1 MSEPMDIENDN
12 EIEDS
17 NKIEVEGSSLDQNK
31 NNPNKILSH
40 GEGISGGE
48 PHVETNEKKP
58 KKKRFEIKRWTA
70 VAFWSWD
77 QTNERCAICRNHLME
92 PCIECTNKIDSNSM
106 GEKVN
111 CPRAVGRCNH
121 SFHLHCIST
130 WIKTRNSCPLD
141 STEWALKEVVNN

>member
-1 MSEPMDIENDN
+1 MSEPMEIENGPEQGTDVN
-12 EIEDS
+12 
-17 NKIEVEGSSLDQNK
+17 
-31 NNPNKILSH
+31 
-40 GEGISGGE
+40 GISN
-48 PHVETNEKKP
+48 PEKNSEQAQNSEENKP

-92 PCIECTNKIDSNSM
+92 PCIECNNKLDNGSLRDQPD
-106 GEKVN
+106 

-141 STEWALKEVVNN
+141 STEWALKEVVNNK